1 MKQTGVL
8 RRTAADIVYIAAGSG
23 CFGLS
28 VSLFSAPNDIAPG
41 GVTGLATLANFLWGL
56 PIGALTVAANVPLIL
71 LAWWRLGRGFAAR
84 TLLGLALSSLVM
96 DTMAAIVPPFS
107 GDRLLAAIFGGV
119 LTGVGLG
126 LILSRGATTGGAEVV
141 ARLLERRWPH
151 IPIGK
156 LILLLDGGVI
166 ALSALV
172 YREAESPLY
181 AIILVYVAS
190 LITDRLVYGGRRGK
204 TVLIISRHHADITRR
219 ILDELSRGVTLLTGV
234 GGFTGAPQQVILCAV
249 RRTELYTLKQIVSA
263 ADPAAF
269 VLLLTADEVL
279 GSGFAALD
287 TPRPSRRKPPRP
299 PHNIDKSTKKE

>member
-1 MKQTGVL
+1 MKRSESL
-8 RRTAADIVYIAAGSG
+8 RRAAKDIVYIAAGSG

-41 GVTGLATLANFLWGL
+41 GVTGLATLAHFLWGT
-56 PIGALTVAANVPLIL
+56 PIGALTVTVNIPLIII
-71 LAWWRLGRGFAAR
+71 AWWRLGRGFAVR

-96 DTMAAIVPPFS
+96 DTIANIVPPFS
-107 GDRLLAAIFGGV
+107 GDRLLAAVFGGV

-141 ARLLERRWPH
+141 ARLLERRWPY

-156 LILLLDGGVI
+156 LLLLLDGGVI

-172 YREAESPLY
+172 YRQLESPLY
-181 AIILVYVAS
+181 AIILVYISS

-204 TVLIISRHHADITRR
+204 TALIISRRHADITRR
-219 ILDELSRGVTLLTGV
+219 VLDELGRGVTLLNAS
-234 GGFTGAPQQVILCAV
+234 GGFTGTAQQVMLCAV
-249 RRTELYTLKQIVSA
+249 RRTELFTLKQIVFD

-269 VLLLTADEVL
+269 VLMLTADEVL
-279 GSGFAALD
+279 GSGFAPPDA
-287 TPRPSRRKPPRP
+287 PRKVDKNRKKR
-299 PHNIDKSTKKE
+299 

>member
-1 MKQTGVL
+1 MKPTKLL
-8 RRTAADIVYIAAGSG
+8 RRTAADVVIIAAGSG

-41 GVTGLATLANFLWGL
+41 GVTGLATLANYLWGV
-56 PIGALTVAANVPLIL
+56 PIGALTVAVNIPLIL
-71 LAWWRLGRGFAAR
+71 IAWWRLGRGFAAR

-96 DTMAAIVPPFS
+96 DTIARYAPPFS

-119 LTGVGLG
+119 LTGLGLG

-141 ARLLERRWPH
+141 ARLLERRWPYV
-151 IPIGK
+151 PIGK
-156 LILLLDGGVI
+156 LILVLDGGVI

-190 LITDRLVYGGRRGK
+190 LLTDRLVYGGRRGK
-204 TVLIISRHHADITRR
+204 SVLIISRHHAEITRR
-219 ILDELSRGVTLLTGV
+219 VLDELSRGVTLLTAS

-249 RRTELYTLKQIVSA
+249 RRTELYTLKQIISA
-263 ADPAAF
+263 TDPDAF

-279 GSGFAALD
+279 GSGFTAMDA
-287 TPRPSRRKPPRP
+287 PR
-299 PHNIDKSTKKE
+299 NIDKSTKKE

>member
-1 MKQTGVL
+1 MKRLAGL
-8 RRTAADIVYIAAGSG
+8 RRAAADILYIAAGSG

-41 GVTGLATLANFLWGL
+41 GVTGLATLANFLWGT
-56 PIGALTVAANVPLIL
+56 PIGALTVAVNIPLIIV
-71 LAWWRLGRGFAAR
+71 AWWQLGRGFAAR

-96 DTMAAIVPPFS
+96 DTIADIVPPFS

-141 ARLLERRWPH
+141 ARLLERRWPY
-151 IPIGK
+151 IPIGR

-204 TVLIISRHHADITRR
+204 MALIISRRHADITRR
-219 ILDELSRGVTLLTGV
+219 VLDELGRGVTLLSAS
-234 GGFTGAPQQVILCAV
+234 GGFTGAPQKVLLCAV
-249 RRTELYTLKQIVSA
+249 RRTELFTLKQIVSS

-269 VLLLTADEVL
+269 VLMLPADEVL
-279 GSGFAALD
+279 GSGFSALD
-287 TPRPSRRKPPRP
+287 LPRPQRTPSRKRP
-299 PHNIDKSTKKE
+299 TR

>member
-1 MKQTGVL
+1 MKRSMAL
-8 RRTAADIVYIAAGSG
+8 RRAAADVGYIAVGSG

-41 GVTGLATLANFLWGL
+41 GVTGLATLANFLWEL
-56 PIGALTVAANVPLIL
+56 PIGALTVAVNVPLIL
-71 LAWWRLGRGFAAR
+71 VAWLRLGRGFAAR
-84 TLLGLALSSLVM
+84 TLLGLTLSSLVM
-96 DTMAAIVPPFS
+96 DTIAGIVPPFS
-107 GDRLLAAIFGGV
+107 GDRLLAAVFGGV

-151 IPIGK
+151 IPIGR

-172 YREAESPLY
+172 YREMESPLY

-204 TVLIISRHHADITRR
+204 TVLIISRRHADITRR
-219 ILDELSRGVTLLTGV
+219 VLDELSRGVTLLNAS
-234 GGFTGAPQQVILCAV
+234 GGFTGTPQQVILCAV
-249 RRTELYTLKQIVSA
+249 RRTELFTLKQIVFA

-279 GSGFAALD
+279 GSGFAAPD
-287 TPRPSRRKPPRP
+287 TPQK
-299 PHNIDKSTKKE
+299 IDKKRKKV

>member
-1 MKQTGVL
+1 MPRLSDFRQAATDVL
-8 RRTAADIVYIAAGSG
+8 FIAAGSG

-28 VSLFSAPNDIAPG
+28 VSLFSAPNNIAPG
-41 GVTGLATLANFLWGL
+41 GVTGLATLAHYLWGT
-56 PIGALTVAANVPLIL
+56 PIGGLTVAINIPLIL
-71 LAWWRLGRGFAAR
+71 LAWSRFGRSIAAR
-84 TLLGLALSSLVM
+84 TLRCLAISSMVIDTLSAV
-96 DTMAAIVPPFS
+96 VPSFS
-107 GDRLLAAIFGGV
+107 GDRLLAAVFGGV
-119 LTGVGLG
+119 LTGIGLG

-172 YREAESPLY
+172 YRELQSPLY

-190 LITDRLVYGGRRGK
+190 LLTDRLVYGGRRGK
-204 TVLIISRHHADITRR
+204 TVLIISRRHAEITHH
-219 ILDELSRGVTLLTGV
+219 ILDEMRRGVTLLSAI

-249 RRTELYTLKQIVSA
+249 RRTELFTLKQVVST
-263 ADPAAF
+263 ADPEAF

-279 GSGFAALD
+279 GSGFTALD
-287 TPRPSRRKPPRP
+287 
-299 PHNIDKSTKKE
+299 I

>member
-1 MKQTGVL
+1 MKPSSSL
-8 RRTAADIVYIAAGSG
+8 RRAAADVAYIIVGSC

-28 VSLFSAPNDIAPG
+28 VALFSAPNNIAPG
-41 GVTGLATLANFLWGL
+41 GVTGLATLAHHLWEV
-56 PIGALTVAANVPLIL
+56 PIGGLTVAVNVPLIL
-71 LAWWRLGRGFAAR
+71 IAWWRLGHLFAAR
-84 TLLGLALSSLVM
+84 TLLGLSISSVVI
-96 DTMAAIVPPFS
+96 DTMASILPPFS

-119 LTGVGLG
+119 LTGLGLG

-156 LILLLDGGVI
+156 LILLLDGVVI

-172 YREAESPLY
+172 YRELESPLY

-190 LITDRLVYGGRRGK
+190 LLTDRLVYGGRRGK
-204 TVLIISRHHADITRR
+204 TVLIISRRHAEITRR
-219 ILDELSRGVTLLTGV
+219 ILRELRRGVTLLSGV
-234 GGFTGAPQQVILCAV
+234 GGFTGSPQQVILCAV
-249 RRTELYTLKQIVSA
+249 RRTELFTLKQVVSA
-263 ADPAAF
+263 ADPEAF

-287 TPRPSRRKPPRP
+287 ASR
-299 PHNIDKSTKKE
+299 NIDKSTKKE